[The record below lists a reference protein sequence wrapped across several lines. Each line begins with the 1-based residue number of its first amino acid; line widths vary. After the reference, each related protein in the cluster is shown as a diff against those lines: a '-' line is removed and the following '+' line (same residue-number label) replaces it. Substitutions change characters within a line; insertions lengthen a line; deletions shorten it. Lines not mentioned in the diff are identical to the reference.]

1 MTKTAVKLVETQQS
15 HSKTQPFFSEIRPDL
30 FKTEYLTESD
40 NSDMILLV
48 SGRISVPETIM
59 LLY

>member
-1 MTKTAVKLVETQQS
+1 MTKTTAKFVETQQS
-15 HSKTQPFFSEIRPDL
+15 PSKTQPFFSEKRPDL